1 MEAFLFATDRR
12 RMEAFATDRRR
23 MEAFS
28 QIIERMEASSI
39 LFHHALGWLSED

>member
-23 MEAFS
+23 MEAFF
-28 QIIERMEASSI
+28 QIIERMEAFSI

>member
-1 MEAFLFATDRR
+1 MEADRR